1 MSKSL
6 NWYLRRHP
14 LLYKIRFRL
23 VSKESSLDSIESFC
37 YNEINKKENLPKIY
51 FELNNSIF
59 PEGKVKLSDVEKGYK
74 IAIWLRNNIKGG
86 PGLGKSSETALKKM
100 INSEGGVCSDFSQVF
115 NNFCVINDL
124 KVKEWGVKI
133 LNNNSIP
140 MGGHSFNEFYSNELQ
155 KWVLIDVT
163 KSVTFYHSNEK
174 TPLSTIEFLN
184 LKRENKKI
192 NFSNF
197 NNCSTS
203 DEKEITDI
211 YLIPFSYPF
220 LITNYCNKTYDTF
233 LDKLHFLP
241 ESIIHGLLILAG
253 KSYTFEFPKNE
264 VN

>member
-1 MSKSL
+1 MNKSL

-14 LLYKIRFRL
+14 LLYKIRFKL
-23 VSKESSLDSIESFC
+23 VSKNASFESIESFC
-37 YNEINKKENLPKIY
+37 YNDINKKDNLPKMY
-51 FELNNSIF
+51 FDLNNIIF
-59 PEGKVKLSDVEKGYK
+59 PEGITRLNDVEKGYK
-74 IAIWLRNNIKGG
+74 IATWLRNNVKGG

-133 LNNNSIP
+133 LNNNKKT

-155 KWVLIDVT
+155 KWILIDVA
-163 KSVTFYHSNEK
+163 KSVVFYHANEK
-174 TPLSTIEFLN
+174 TPLSTIEFIN
-184 LKRENKKI
+184 LKSENEKI

-197 NNCSTS
+197 NDNITI
-203 DEKEITDI
+203 DEKGINDI

-220 LITNYCNKTYDTF
+220 LITNYCNKTYDSF
-233 LDKLHFLP
+233 LNNLDFFP
-241 ESIIHGLLILAG
+241 ESIIHGLLVLFR
-253 KSYTFEFPKNE
+253 KNYTYEFPKNE